1 MEAKLRQAIDTAVA
15 TQWGKNT
22 RGTQVEPLTGDAS
35 SRSYARLYLTG
46 GGSRVPG
53 LAGVLSDRLRVPV
66 TQAHAV
72 ERLTVAPGAF
82 DGLNVD
88 EVSPLLMLP
97 VGLALRA
104 ASGGERPRR
113 R

>member
-1 MEAKLRQAIDTAVA
+1 M
-15 TQWGKNT
+15 
-22 RGTQVEPLTGDAS
+22 
-35 SRSYARLYLTG
+35 
-46 GGSRVPG
+46 PG

-72 ERLTVAPGAF
+72 ERLDVAAGAF

-97 VGLALRA
+97 VGLALRTWHDDVA
-104 ASGGERPRR
+104 IMININLRPGAKRQAPKGDPFAGLRERFRSMR
-113 R
+113 TGSRIRAW